1 MEKDDSIS
9 NRGSM
14 YKGAPSEGFS
24 RARELRK
31 KMTGAEKLLWQ
42 ELRNKKLKGFKF
54 RRQHP
59 ISFYIV
65 DFYCHELKLVI
76 EVDGKYHDQE
86 EQKIK
91 DKERTTVIKRHGLH
105 IIRFTNEEVFTNLK
119 GVLEEIELEIDLL
132 P

>member
-9 NRGSM
+9 NKDSM
-14 YKGAPSEGFS
+14 YKGAPAEGFS
-24 RARELRK
+24 RARALRK
-31 KMTGAEKLLWQ
+31 EMTRAEKLLWQ

-65 DFYCHELKLVI
+65 DFYCHKLKLVI
-76 EVDGKYHDQE
+76 EVDGLYHDNE
-86 EQKIK
+86 EQQIK
-91 DKERTTVIKRHGLH
+91 DKKRTAAIERHGLH

-119 GVLEEIELEIDLL
+119 GVLEKIELEIDML

>member
-1 MEKDDSIS
+1 
-9 NRGSM
+9 M
-14 YKGAPSEGFS
+14 YKGAPAEGFS
-24 RARELRK
+24 RARALRK
-31 KMTGAEKLLWQ
+31 EMTRAEKLLWQ

-65 DFYCHELKLVI
+65 DFYCHKLKLVI
-76 EVDGKYHDQE
+76 EVDGLYHDNE
-86 EQKIK
+86 EQQIK
-91 DKERTTVIKRHGLH
+91 DKKRTAAIERHGLH

-119 GVLEEIELEIDLL
+119 GVLEKIELEIDML